1 MPFGNHLLQP
11 WLKVMPE
18 AAEVS
23 GVNAPIH
30 EAKAVG
36 RTHHSITPNFENG
49 AEMNLNELQVPAESL
64 PSGRQ

>member
-1 MPFGNHLLQP
+1 M
-11 WLKVMPE
+11 KVMPE